1 MSLLSNPFDDP
12 AAVRA
17 RAEQGDPLVMYL
29 VINRA
34 AAAEVDFPTLACTLA
49 RTVVACSEQFSTHP
63 QWRANFTAWYRDSF
77 RKVTLD
83 ANPRDWPKLLA
94 ESGENLVLVED
105 LIAVLPPRPRS
116 TNSALLRG
124 IQTYKSPLPVFE
136 AADWLE
142 TARPQVL
149 LAINP
154 DLEMTAGKALAQI
167 GHAALM
173 VSEAASME
181 GGDSWL
187 TSLAAWSGV
196 DFRLVK
202 PTPAGWR
209 QALAEI
215 PAIVVTDSGLTET
228 APGSQTVLA
237 IQPAAGATLRAYRD
251 LLSAS

>member
-1 MSLLSNPFDDP
+1 MSFLSNPFDDP

-29 VINRA
+29 VVNRQA
-34 AAAEVDFPTLACTLA
+34 AVGIDFPTLACTLA
-49 RTVVACSEQFSTHP
+49 RTVVACGARFTEHP
-63 QWRANFTAWYRDSF
+63 QWSTYFTAWYRDSF

-94 ESGENLVLVED
+94 ESGENLVAAED
-105 LIAVLPPRPRS
+105 LVAVLPPRPRS
-116 TNSALLRG
+116 TNSPLLRS
-124 IQTYKSPLPVFE
+124 IQTYKNPLPVFE
-136 AADWLE
+136 VATWTE
-142 TARPQVL
+142 TTQPQVL

-154 DLEMTAGKALAQI
+154 DLTMSAGKALAQI

-173 VSEAASME
+173 VTEAAKME
-181 GGDSWL
+181 GAGDWTTAL
-187 TSLAAWSGV
+187 TAWSVG

-202 PTPAGWR
+202 PTLVGWQ
-209 QALAEI
+209 QALREI

-237 IQPAAGATLRAYRD
+237 TQPAAGGTLRAYRD
-251 LLSAS
+251 LLST

>member
-29 VINRA
+29 VINRV

-49 RTVVACSEQFSTHP
+49 RTVVTCSEQFTNHP
-63 QWRANFTAWYRDSF
+63 QWSANFTAWYRDSF

-94 ESGENLVLVED
+94 ESGEDLVLAENLV
-105 LIAVLPPRPRS
+105 AVLPPRPRS

-136 AADWLE
+136 AATWVE
-142 TARPQVL
+142 TTLPQVL

-173 VSEAASME
+173 VGEVGEME
-181 GGDSWL
+181 GGGSWL
-187 TSLAAWSGV
+187 TSLAAWSGA

-202 PTPAGWR
+202 PTNTGWR

-228 APGSQTVLA
+228 TPGSQTVLA
-237 IQPAAGATLRAYRD
+237 TQPASGKTLRAYRD
-251 LLSAS
+251 LLTTA